1 MLGVKSIVVV
11 IFCAIG
17 CAARPAVAPSN
28 AAREEQAMCP
38 ACPSSDVLQVFSKSV
53 RRPGLVPAQIE
64 AFLCPRK
71 RDVAKACWDE
81 RLHGWES
88 GHVEYPFAVDPSGAV
103 LPPASY
109 LEGAAAEI
117 ENGER
122 RESSDELAQCV
133 EHVVE
138 SWEFPRSNFP
148 TWMVIQFDFNRQSP
162 GDQAPPGRSQG
173 VRASHQLGRLV
184 RTPSR

>member
-1 MLGVKSIVVV
+1 MFGVKFVVVV
-11 IFCAIG
+11 IFSAVG
-17 CAARPAVAPSN
+17 CAARPAVVPSN
-28 AAREEQAMCP
+28 AARQEQVTCA
-38 ACPSSDVLQVFSKSV
+38 ASPSSDVLQVFSKSV

-71 RDVAKACWDE
+71 RDVAMACWDQS
-81 RLHGWES
+81 LHGWES

-117 ENGER
+117 KNGER

-148 TWMVIQFDFNRQSP
+148 TWMVIQFDFDRR
-162 GDQAPPGRSQG
+162 GAVDR
-173 VRASHQLGRLV
+173 RASMKAR
-184 RTPSR
+184 PE

>member
-1 MLGVKSIVVV
+1 MFGVKSFVVV
-11 IFCAIG
+11 IFCAMG

-28 AAREEQAMCP
+28 TAREERATC
-38 ACPSSDVLQVFSKSV
+38 AVSSSSDVLQVFSKGV
-53 RRPGLVPAQIE
+53 RRPGLLPAQIE
-64 AFLCPRK
+64 AFLCTRK
-71 RDVAKACWDE
+71 SDVTRACWDQ
-81 RLHGWES
+81 RLHAGEC

-103 LPPASY
+103 LPPANY

-117 ENGER
+117 KNGER

-148 TWMVIQFDFNRQSP
+148 TWMVIQFDF
-162 GDQAPPGRSQG
+162 GGRSAADR
-173 VRASHQLGRLV
+173 RASMNP
-184 RTPSR
+184 RTE